1 MRKKLAVLAC
11 SAAAVGMFLGM
22 PEISLAAGKGE
33 PPRVS
38 ASRQGPGGPQ
48 NNKPGGAP
56 NNNRPGAPGGAPNN
70 RPGGGPNNNRPGG
83 PGGAPAP
90 SHGHQAPPRDDH
102 HHHSSSDTL
111 KAGGAGLLLG
121 LLIGTVA
128 NSGD

>member
-38 ASRQGPGGPQ
+38 ASRQGPGGPGGAP
-48 NNKPGGAP
+48 NNRPGGAP
-56 NNNRPGAPGGAPNN
+56 NNNRPGGAPAG
-70 RPGGGPNNNRPGG
+70 RAP
-83 PGGAPAP
+83 APAP
-90 SHGHQAPPRDDH
+90 SRGHQAPPPRDDH

-128 NSGD
+128 NSD